1 MAIPRFKPEPCP
13 FIGQPC
19 EYVPMAHQMVKLE
32 KEIERL
38 RKNCFGYP
46 ALMDH
51 LPHETLMAL
60 HDHIHTIID
69 ERNRGKISKAREDK
83 AKKAR
88 AALKGTE

>member
-1 MAIPRFKPEPCP
+1 MDIVERLRET
-13 FIGQPC
+13 
-19 EYVPMAHQMVKLE
+19 AHQIQSPPTMELRQAAD
-32 KEIERL
+32 EIERL
-38 RKNCFGYP
+38 RKNRFGFP

-69 ERNRGKISKAREDK
+69 ERNGVKISKAREDK

-88 AALKGTE
+88 AALKETEQ